1 LDARKQQEFLKERM
15 EQYNFQAEILDREVK
30 DLDEQIHLL
39 VEQRKI
45 IQMKR
50 TKLNTDLEEC
60 NGKRRKLTDEAKNWV
75 GESKELMLTINN
87 SQVSYA
93 HAIAK
98 QEKLNDKWE
107 GFRASF
113 SQNLRS

>member
-1 LDARKQQEFLKERM
+1 M

-30 DLDEQIHLL
+30 DLDEQIRLL

-50 TKLNTDLEEC
+50 TKLNTDSEEC

-107 GFRASF
+107 GF
-113 SQNLRS
+113 